1 MKMKRFLS
9 LFLSLLLIIGCIP
22 TTAFAATDTDS
33 TITVETISAAAGGT
47 VDVDISIAN
56 NPGIAGATFK
66 ISYHE
71 DLTLVSATNGAAF
84 ADLDYTQPGTFSNPC
99 NFTWDSENAEATSDG
114 VFLTL
119 SFQVAEDATENSKL
133 NVDISYRPGDVFS
146 SEEDLDFNIINGN
159 VVVLDYMPGDV
170 FEDGVINAKDT
181 RIIRQYI
188 TGGYDIEINEAA
200 ADVNADGVI
209 NAKDTR
215 RIRRHITGGYPDA
228 EVLLPAPP
236 KCLHSAMSATPE
248 KSVTCTEDGNIAYWY
263 CADCDKYFSDKD
275 GYVVIT
281 LEDAIIEAKGHTVVV
296 DPAKEPTKTET
307 GLTEG
312 SHCSVCKEVIIAQ
325 EVLPVLTGYAITYN
339 IATGDSS
346 SYIAAQGLES
356 AIADEKRQYFSD
368 EGLAE
373 LPELTLDGYQFLG
386 WYTAPPEN
394 SNAVQV
400 SEIKTG
406 SVGNY
411 TLYAHWHEYTYDI
424 TYKLYQTPLGAIT
437 NEDYLHYTVSK
448 GQVDLPNPELYNYV
462 FLGWYTDDGK
472 EVTQIP
478 AGTTGHITLNAYW
491 TSKRNLT
498 KAVSSLKDPIVC
510 EDHEEGVIY
519 FAYEL
524 GTIEN
529 IPLTDAI
536 WTIQSVAGLA
546 QQKSET
552 VSKTISTDQASE
564 IVESI
569 NKATVDSATWTLSE
583 NWNDSVQI
591 NEQWAEQNGMSVS
604 EAETKAKTS
613 SNTFSV
619 SSSVGG
625 SETQTKTDGTTT
637 LTYDSKNEIVE
648 TGSHFDVNLD
658 AKYSNSTE
666 TSLGVSAGIK
676 FPLKVGEANIGG
688 SAGVKNTSSFEIG
701 LGAEYGNYKN
711 TTTNTHTG
719 TDTTKVDT
727 TVDSSTSSWNN
738 SQSASSTQTASESS
752 TVSKA
757 LSQVISNTKGYG
769 TSHSYGGSGSETQGL
784 STSTSKS
791 MNSAS
796 TFSYSTSTITTTT
809 TTYSTDGKSDGCY
822 RLVIAGKAHVFGVV
836 GYDIAS
842 KSYFTYTYSVMDDK
856 TYEFLDY
863 APDLSFDDYQNGAL
877 PFEIPYYV
885 HEYVSEKTAMT
896 SGLAFKTDTTTGTAT
911 LVGYTGT
918 DTDVTVPSY
927 FTSGNVSYK
936 VTGLS
941 ASAFSGKNVRSVIL
955 SDYITTLPDG
965 AFKNCTNL
973 EEVSGFF
980 TKIGAEAFSGCTK
993 LKKYNVSLGI
1003 TEIGENAFVGVG
1015 EIYINAIDEE
1025 HAIEAALAQNPEL
1038 EGEELLEAARKL
1050 TQDVVDSAVNS
1061 GARNITLDISK
1072 IIASTVLTL
1081 NVPEI
1086 ESFTLQ
1092 GGLKEYDDLKLSSAA
1107 TETTIKEITIHNCT
1121 RIPLE
1126 ISSDT
1131 LKLDAASIEGTGF
1144 VLLLNASTPTISL
1157 SRDSRLISIEKEA
1170 VVWSNPTIV
1179 SEVVDNAV
1187 GTLDITGNV
1196 YVYGDIT
1203 GVDYMSVIDGEII
1216 PISAEEFENYI
1227 KGVYTITFDAN
1238 GGQVSTSD
1246 MTVFYGSAFGELPTP
1261 TLDYHTFDGWYTA
1274 DGTEVT
1280 AETIMTEANDMTLT
1294 AHWTQNDASGWV
1306 LASNVPADAEIVNE
1320 KWSYNLKTNITSSS
1334 NSVAGYTLYDSSWV
1348 WGSYGAWSSWSK
1360 NSASSSDSRQVETR
1374 TVTDRAGYT
1383 NYKYYIYRTSDGWGY
1398 GTQNYYTGS
1407 SHGSCTVYDEINL
1420 SYALPVHNSSLG
1432 TYGPYN
1438 SGKFSHSGDSYWFSG
1453 GSWWVAPVTHTEWR
1467 YRDRSKVYT
1476 YYHTKTEAKESFTEV
1491 TASDTISNVQKWVQ
1505 YRAK

>member
-66 ISYHE
+66 IAYHE

-99 NFTWDSENAEATSDG
+99 NFTWDSENTEATSDG
-114 VFLTL
+114 TFLTL

-133 NVDISYRPGDVFS
+133 NVDISYRSGDVFS
-146 SEEDLDFNIINGN
+146 SEDDLDFNIINGN

-228 EVLLPAPP
+228 EVLLPSPP
-236 KCLHSAMSATPE
+236 KCLHSAMTATPE

-275 GYVVIT
+275 GYAVIT
-281 LEDAIIEAKGHTVVV
+281 LEDAIIESTGHTVVV

-312 SHCSVCKEVIIAQ
+312 SHCSVCKEVIVAQ

-373 LPELTLDGYQFLG
+373 LPELTLEGYQFLG

-400 SEIKTG
+400 SEITVG

-472 EVTQIP
+472 EVTKIP
-478 AGTTGHITLNAYW
+478 AGTTGDITLNAYW

-498 KAVSSLKDPIVC
+498 KAVKNLEEPIVI
-510 EDHEEGVIY
+510 ENSDDGVIY
-519 FAYEL
+519 FTYEL

-529 IPLTDAI
+529 VPLSDAV

-552 VSKTISTDQASE
+552 VTTSISTERAENIAETISNS
-564 IVESI
+564 
-569 NKATVDSATWTLSE
+569 TVDSASWTLSSD
-583 NWNDSVQI
+583 WNDVTEVS
-591 NEQWAEQNGMSVS
+591 EEWAETNGMTQE
-604 EAETKAKTS
+604 EANTKTKSSSGTYSFTS
-613 SNTFSV
+613 SN
-619 SSSVGG
+619 GG
-625 SETQTKTDGTTT
+625 TNTTTKTDGTTT
-637 LTYDSKNEIVE
+637 VTYDSQNYTHGNSAE
-648 TGSHFDVNLD
+648 FN
-658 AKYSNSTE
+658 AKISASY
-666 TSLGVSAGIK
+666 TSELNASVGLEGIGEVGASKK
-676 FPLKVGEANIGG
+676 FEVGGEIGG
-688 SAGVKNTSSFEIG
+688 GYEQHQ
-701 LGAEYGNYKN
+701 E
-711 TTTNTHTG
+711 TTEHTG
-719 TDTTKVDT
+719 TDKTKVKTKVTEGT
-727 TVDSSTSSWNN
+727 TTWNSGSTSS
-738 SQSASSTQTASESS
+738 STKSASESV
-752 TVSKA
+752 TVKAA
-757 LSQVISNTKGYG
+757 LSSIISNTKGYG
-769 TSHSYGGSGSETQGL
+769 
-784 STSTSKS
+784 K
-791 MNSAS
+791 
-796 TFSYSTSTITTTT
+796 SYSTGGENSEAQGFSSTDSKSSSTSSTLTYFTSETKTTT

-822 RLVIAGKAHVFGVV
+822 RLVIAGTIHVFGVV
-836 GYDIAS
+836 GYDVAT
-842 KSYFTYTYSVMDDK
+842 KSYFAYTYNVLDDK

-863 APDLSFDDYQNGAL
+863 SPTLSFDDYENGAI
-877 PFEIPYYV
+877 PFEVPYYV
-885 HEYVSEKTAMT
+885 HEYVSDQTVMT
-896 SGLAFKTDTTTGTAT
+896 EGLSFKTNTTNGTAT
-911 LVGYTGT
+911 VVGYTGT
-918 DTDVTVPSY
+918 ETDVIIPSY
-927 FTSGNVSYK
+927 FTSGNKAYK

-941 ASAFSGKNVRSVIL
+941 SNAFAGSNVRSIIL
-955 SDYITTLPDG
+955 SDYIKALPDG
-965 AFKNCTNL
+965 AFKDCSNL
-973 EEVSGFF
+973 EEISGYF
-980 TKIGAEAFSGCTK
+980 TQIGAEAFSGCTA
-993 LKKYNVSLGI
+993 LTRYNVTASI
-1003 TEIGENAFVGVG
+1003 TEIGENAFAGVE
-1015 EIYINAIDEE
+1015 EIYVNALDEE
-1025 HAIEAALAQNPEL
+1025 YAIEAAQAQNPEL
-1038 EGEELLEAARKL
+1038 EGEELLEEARKI
-1050 TQDVVDSAVNS
+1050 TQEVVDSAVNS
-1061 GARNITLDISK
+1061 GASNITLDISK
-1072 IIASTVLTL
+1072 IIVGTVLTL

-1092 GGLKEYDDLKLSSAA
+1092 GGLKEYDDLKLTSAA

-1144 VLLLNASTPTISL
+1144 VLLLNASAPNISL

-1196 YVYGDIT
+1196 YIYGDIT

-1238 GGQVSTSD
+1238 GGQVSTTD

-1280 AETIMTEANDMTLT
+1280 AETIMTEANDITLT

-1320 KWSYNLKTNITSSS
+1320 KWSYDLTTNITSSS
-1334 NSVAGYTLYDSSWV
+1334 SSVSGYTLYDTTWV

-1360 NSASSSDSRQVETR
+1360 TSATASDSREVQTQ

-1383 NYKYYIYRTSDGWGY
+1383 NYKYWIYRTTDGYGY

-1420 SYALPVHNSSLG
+1420 SYALSVHNSSLG

-1438 SGKFSHSGDSYWFSG
+1438 SGKFSHSYDCYWFSG

>member
-9 LFLSLLLIIGCIP
+9 LFLALLLIIGCIP
-22 TTAFAATDTDS
+22 TTALAVTDTDS
-33 TITVETISAAAGGT
+33 TITVETISTAAGGT

-71 DLTLVSATNGAAF
+71 DLTLVSVANGPAF

-99 NFTWDSENAEATSDG
+99 NFTWDSENTEATSDG

-119 SFQVAEDATENSKL
+119 SFQVAEDATENAKL
-133 NVDISYRPGDVFS
+133 NVDISYRQGDVFN
-146 SEEDLDFNIINGN
+146 SEEDLNFNITNGN
-159 VVVLDYMPGDV
+159 VVVLDYIPGDV

-188 TGGYDIEINEAA
+188 AGGYDLEINEAA
-200 ADVNADGVI
+200 ADVNDDGII

-215 RIRRHITGGYPDA
+215 RIRRYIAGGYPDA
-228 EVLLPAPP
+228 EVLLPSTP
-236 KCLHSAMSATPE
+236 KCQHPELSATPE

-263 CADCDKYFSDKD
+263 CADCDKYFSDQD
-275 GYVVIT
+275 GYAVIT
-281 LEDAIIEAKGHTVVV
+281 LEDTVIESTGHTVVI
-296 DPAKEPTKTET
+296 DSAKEPTKTET

-312 SHCSVCKEVIIAQ
+312 AHCSVCKEVIIAQ
-325 EVLPVLTGYAITYN
+325 EVLPVLSGYAITYN

-368 EGLAE
+368 EGLTE
-373 LPELTLDGYQFLG
+373 LPELTLEGYQFLG

-400 SEIKTG
+400 SEITVG

-472 EVTQIP
+472 EVTKIT
-478 AGTTGHITLNAYW
+478 AGTTGDITLNAYW

-498 KAVSSLKDPIVC
+498 KAVKNLEDPFVI
-510 EDHEEGVIY
+510 ENSDEGVIY
-519 FAYEL
+519 FTYEL

-529 IPLTDAI
+529 VPLSDAI

-552 VSKTISTDQASE
+552 VSTTISEEKASA
-564 IVESI
+564 IASTI
-569 NKATVDSATWTLSE
+569 SSTTVDSATWTLSN
-583 NWNDSVQI
+583 NWNDVTEVS
-591 NEQWAEQNGMSVS
+591 EEWAEQNEMTQE
-604 EAETKAKTS
+604 EANTKTKSSSGTYSFTS
-613 SNTFSV
+613 ST
-619 SSSVGG
+619 GG
-625 SETQTKTDGTTT
+625 SDTITTTDGTTT
-637 LTYDSKNEIVE
+637 VDYNSQNKTHGNSAEFNAKVS
-648 TGSHFDVNLD
+648 GS
-658 AKYSNSTE
+658 YSNKGNLASKVAGTYE
-666 TSLGVSAGIK
+666 VSAE
-676 FPLKVGEANIGG
+676 VSGG
-688 SAGVKNTSSFEIG
+688 YEQHQ
-701 LGAEYGNYKN
+701 E
-711 TTTNTHTG
+711 TNEHTG
-719 TDTTKVDT
+719 TDTTTVDT
-727 TVDSSTSSWNN
+727 TVDSGTTTWNNASTSSNTK
-738 SQSASSTQTASESS
+738 SASESV
-752 TVSKA
+752 TVKNA
-757 LSQVISNTKGYG
+757 MSQIISNTKGYG
-769 TSHSYGGSGSETQGL
+769 KSYSAGGENSESQGFSSTDSQSANSSSTLTYFTSET
-784 STSTSKS
+784 K
-791 MNSAS
+791 
-796 TFSYSTSTITTTT
+796 TTT
-809 TTYSTDGKSDGCY
+809 TTYSTDGKSEGCY
-822 RLVIAGKAHVFGVV
+822 RLVVAGTVHVFGVV
-836 GYDIAS
+836 GYDVAT
-842 KSYFTYTYSVMDDK
+842 KSYFAYTYNVLDDK

-863 APDLSFDDYQNGAL
+863 SPTLSFNDYENGAI
-877 PFEIPYYV
+877 PFEVPYFV
-885 HEYVSEKTAMT
+885 HEYVTEKTVMT
-896 SGLAFKTDTTTGTAT
+896 SGLSFKTNTTNGTAT
-911 LVGYTGT
+911 VVGYTGT
-918 DTDVTVPSY
+918 DVDVTIPSY
-927 FTSGNVSYK
+927 FTSGNVAYK

-941 ASAFSGKNVRSVIL
+941 ASAFAGKNVQSVFL
-955 SDYITTLPDG
+955 SDYITVLPDG
-965 AFKNCTNL
+965 AFKDCTQL
-973 EEVSGFF
+973 EEVSGYY
-980 TKIGAEAFSGCTK
+980 TKIGSEAFSGCTA
-993 LKKYNVSLGI
+993 LKKYNVTASI
-1003 TEIGENAFVGVG
+1003 TEIGENAFAGVG
-1015 EIYINAIDEE
+1015 EINVSALDEE
-1025 HAIEAALAQNPEL
+1025 HAIEAAQAQNSEL
-1038 EGEELLEAARKL
+1038 EGEALLEAARAI
-1050 TQDVVDSAVNS
+1050 TQNVVDSAVNA
-1061 GARNITLDISK
+1061 GANNITLDISK
-1072 IIASTVLTL
+1072 IIAGTVLTL

-1092 GGLKEYDDLKLSSAA
+1092 GGLKEYDDLKLTSAA
-1107 TETTIKEITIHNCT
+1107 AETTIKEMTIHNCT

-1144 VLLLNASTPTISL
+1144 VLLFNANTPTISL

-1196 YVYGDIT
+1196 YVYGNIT

-1238 GGQVSTSD
+1238 GGQVDTTE

-1261 TLDYHTFDGWYTA
+1261 TLDYHTFDGWFTA

-1280 AETIMTEANDMTLT
+1280 AETIMTEANDIILT

-1306 LASNVPADAEIVNE
+1306 LASEVPVDAEIVNE
-1320 KWSYNLKTNITSSS
+1320 KWSYNLTTNITSSS

-1348 WGSYGAWSSWSK
+1348 WGSYGAWSSWSTT
-1360 NSASSSDSRQVETR
+1360 SATSSDSREVQTQ

-1383 NYKYYIYRTSDGWGY
+1383 NYKYWIYRTSDGYGY

-1438 SGKFSHSGDSYWFSG
+1438 SGKFSHSYDCYWFSG